1 MARSLNKFRKPQIR
15 KNPETLFEFEIK
27 YNETF
32 LSDFQTT
39 VLYKMKSKIM
49 TMSAMVFAVITHQ
62 WTLGTA
68 RKCMQIRCKNSS
80 ILMEKNGKNFL
91 PVESTK
97 IRAWHAKSRR
107 FRSWELSEKLEKLLR
122 SIEIHQCLS
131 VRRGGASN

>member
-1 MARSLNKFRKPQIR
+1 
-15 KNPETLFEFEIK
+15 
-27 YNETF
+27 
-32 LSDFQTT
+32 
-39 VLYKMKSKIM
+39 
-49 TMSAMVFAVITHQ
+49 MVFAVITHQ

-107 FRSWELSEKLEKLLR
+107 FRSWELSEKLEKMLR
-122 SIEIHQCLS
+122 SIEIHTSMFVCE
-131 VRRGGASN
+131 RRRREQLNDDVFTPAAATDDRHASQVV

>member
-15 KNPETLFEFEIK
+15 KNPETLFEFEKK

-97 IRAWHAKSRR
+97 IQA
-107 FRSWELSEKLEKLLR
+107 
-122 SIEIHQCLS
+122 
-131 VRRGGASN
+131 

>member
-1 MARSLNKFRKPQIR
+1 MAGSPNKFRKPQIR
-15 KNPETLFEFEIK
+15 KNPETLFEFEKK

-107 FRSWELSEKLEKLLR
+107 FRSWELSEKLEQLLR
-122 SIEIHQCLS
+122 CIEIHQCLS

>member
-1 MARSLNKFRKPQIR
+1 MLYCTLIYTVFEILAKKSHLKCNDKNTWLGLQTSFGNRKFEKIR
-15 KNPETLFEFEIK
+15 KLCLNLKKNIC
-27 YNETF
+27 NETF

-39 VLYKMKSKIM
+39 VQHKMKSKIM
-49 TMSAMVFAVITHQ
+49 TMSAWVFAVITHQ

-97 IRAWHAKSRR
+97 IQA
-107 FRSWELSEKLEKLLR
+107 
-122 SIEIHQCLS
+122 
-131 VRRGGASN
+131 